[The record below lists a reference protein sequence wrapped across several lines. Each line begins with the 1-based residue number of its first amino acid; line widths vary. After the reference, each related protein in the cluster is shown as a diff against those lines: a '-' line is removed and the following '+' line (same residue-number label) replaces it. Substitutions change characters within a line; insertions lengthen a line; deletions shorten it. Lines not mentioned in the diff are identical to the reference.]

1 MKRILM
7 ALVCAALVVSVS
19 AAPKKKAPK
28 VDYVNATEL
37 TLMDKLCETT
47 NPYHRVETANVSGI
61 SKKEAYLLRMSSGLA
76 IAFKTDATILYVK
89 ANYGKGCSWS
99 SYAPLAATTGFN
111 LFIKDAAGEW
121 TWAASKA
128 HRLAPTAKVL
138 EAGLLNKPLE
148 VINGMVEGEK
158 ECILYL
164 PLYSELTSLEIG
176 VEKGANIE
184 ALPNPFRHNIAV
196 FGSSFTHG
204 SCASGAG
211 LTWPAFLSRS
221 TGLHLC
227 SFGMSGNSKLQP
239 YLGEEFAKTKAEALI
254 CDAFSNPS
262 IATIGERIR
271 PFIEAVRKHKP
282 DMPIIFLNTIY
293 RENRNFRPA
302 YEKREQSRIDYVE
315 ETMAAIV
322 KEYKNVYFV
331 NVPNQTGTDHI
342 TSADGTHPYSYGYH
356 RWAQAIEKPIMKIL
370 KKHNIK

>member
-37 TLMDKLCETT
+37 TMLGKLCKTT
-47 NPYHRVETANVSGI
+47 NPYHRVEVANVEGI
-61 SKKEAYLLRMSSGLA
+61 SKTEAKLLKQASGLA
-76 IAFKTDATILYVK
+76 IAFKTDASSIYVK
-89 ANYGKGCSWS
+89 ATYGPASSWGA
-99 SYAPLAATTGFN
+99 YAPLVSTTGFN
-111 LFIKDAAGEW
+111 LFIKDAKGEW
-121 TWAASKA
+121 TWAAAKA
-128 HRLAPTAKVL
+128 HKIPPTAETLDKL
-138 EAGLLNKPLE
+138 SKPLAL
-148 VINGMVEGEK
+148 VSGLVKGEK

-164 PLYSELTSLEIG
+164 PLYSELLSLEIG
-176 VEKGANIE
+176 VEEGATIA
-184 ALPNPFRHNIAV
+184 ALENPFRHNIAV

-204 SCASGAG
+204 SCASGPA
-211 LTWPAFLSRS
+211 LTWPAFLSRA

-239 YLGEEFAKTKAEALI
+239 YLGEEFAQTKADALI

-293 RENRNFRPA
+293 REHRNFRPA
-302 YEKREQSRIDYVE
+302 YEKKEQSRIDYVE
-315 ETMAAIV
+315 ETMATIV
-322 KEYKNVYFV
+322 NEYKNVYFV

-356 RWAQAIEKPIMKIL
+356 RWAQAIEKPILKIL